1 MADKLSIS
9 GLSFFDHEDFDFA
22 KNSDVENEEHDI
34 KANRISIGLINQ
46 KVYAGQSL
54 NGIVNLYIENK
65 LSRGHIKVIV
75 KSKIRLKVKD
85 TLQTHPIDDII
96 TDF

>member
-22 KNSDVENEEHDI
+22 KNSDVENEEKDI

-46 KVYAGQSL
+46 KVYAG
-54 NGIVNLYIENK
+54 
-65 LSRGHIKVIV
+65 
-75 KSKIRLKVKD
+75 
-85 TLQTHPIDDII
+85 
-96 TDF
+96 